1 MVIIKNT
8 VVVQL
13 EKIPC
18 VYDKGFVIV
27 EDNKSKDKPILC

>member
-1 MVIIKNT
+1 MVIVNHT

-27 EDNKSKDKPILC
+27 EDNKGKDEPVLC